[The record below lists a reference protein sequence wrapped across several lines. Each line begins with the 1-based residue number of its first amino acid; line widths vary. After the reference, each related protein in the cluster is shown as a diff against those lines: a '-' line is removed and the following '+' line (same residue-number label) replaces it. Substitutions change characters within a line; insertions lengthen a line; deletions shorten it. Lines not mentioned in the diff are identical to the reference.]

1 MFRIQIDDILT
12 HNKGFYYFYSM
23 FSFKHSASKI
33 NDYASFVKFR
43 HSIFALPFALTGYFL
58 AIFHYNY
65 PFEWKDVVF
74 VIICMVLARNTAM
87 GFNRYAD
94 ANIDKINPRTAS
106 REIPSGIIK
115 PNHALAF
122 IIINMILFV
131 GITWFINQLVFF
143 LSPVALL
150 IITGYSYTK
159 RFTGLSHYILGL
171 SLAIAPTAAFLVAS
185 AHFELLPVL
194 LSGMVLFWT
203 AGFDILYALQDESF
217 DKKNKLFSMPVL
229 LGRKKSLIVSAIT
242 HLLSAGFLLVFGII
256 YQGNWVF
263 SLGAALFTALL
274 IYQHCIVTPNNI
286 SRINLAFGTLNGIAS
301 IVFAL
306 FTILSML

>member
-1 MFRIQIDDILT
+1 MF
-12 HNKGFYYFYSM
+12 N
-23 FSFKHSASKI
+23 FKNTVATIK
-33 NDYASFVKFR
+33 DYASLVKFS

-65 PFEWKDVVF
+65 SFEWKDVVF

-87 GFNRYAD
+87 GFNRYID
-94 ANIDKINPRTAS
+94 AHIDKINPRTAS

-159 RFTGLSHYILGL
+159 
-171 SLAIAPTAAFLVAS
+171 
-185 AHFELLPVL
+185 
-194 LSGMVLFWT
+194 
-203 AGFDILYALQDESF
+203 
-217 DKKNKLFSMPVL
+217 
-229 LGRKKSLIVSAIT
+229 
-242 HLLSAGFLLVFGII
+242 
-256 YQGNWVF
+256 
-263 SLGAALFTALL
+263 
-274 IYQHCIVTPNNI
+274 
-286 SRINLAFGTLNGIAS
+286 
-301 IVFAL
+301 
-306 FTILSML
+306 